1 MKMLKSS
8 MMVLTLCLGTMA
20 VPALA
25 AAPTDGSLRQLIT
38 VTKVDKMAKQM
49 MMPDSSMTDQIIQ
62 AALTGIPQD
71 EISEYQR
78 EQLGKIISK
87 YNREMFSDD
96 YINAL
101 NKQLIEGYIKT
112 AKRHFTQQEVNAQI
126 EFYGSKLGQSIIN
139 KQPAMMQDYMNEV
152 MPAVTQSSMAELQ
165 KVMPRMQ
172 AEIEALDLQD

>member
-8 MMVLTLCLGTMA
+8 MVVLTLCLGTMA

-25 AAPTDGSLRQLIT
+25 AAPTDGSLRQLMT
-38 VTKVDKMAKQM
+38 VTKVDEMAKQM
-49 MMPDSSMTDQIIQ
+49 MPDSNMVEQMIQ
-62 AALTGIPQD
+62 AALAGIPQD